1 MRLLELATIVVAVT
15 ILLTTRVVPVE
26 VVAIGIPAV
35 LGLFG
40 ILPPDRIL
48 QGFAQPAVFLVASL
62 FVLSE
67 GLSRTK
73 VIHRITLRLMMLVHR
88 KKGRIG
94 LIVTPAVGIIS
105 MLLNDTGA
113 FSLFLPA
120 IKNLISETGASAKRI
135 WMPVGFA
142 ALLGGSA
149 TLFGS
154 ASNIII
160 SGYMESRHQ
169 PGFKILDFLPI
180 GGGAFLIGL
189 LYLWIVVPRTFPEEP
204 QSPNRTGSSGRSFF
218 VELLLDDHFPY
229 RGMKFSETPLAID
242 WGLKLCSPV
251 EPPSMEEP
259 VPNRK
264 GSAISLLKAAWG
276 MARMS
281 GKTAPAGL
289 PELLGNPDQVLK
301 KGDRIRLQVDVVLL
315 GRILDLGGVRL
326 QGFLSPMTEPEP
338 SGLTV
343 STKPHSIDSE
353 ETVLLEAIMQPDV
366 GVIHKRLRQ
375 MANALGPGVEIA
387 GLFRESPP
395 QEGWLGETLLSPG
408 DVLLLKGTRT
418 EIEAVQSSGL
428 FLSLNEIPRK
438 VFRTSKA
445 PLAVFIAV
453 STISVAL
460 SGLLPVSL
468 SALLGAFLMMAFG
481 VVRMEEARDSID
493 WRVLLLMGGLF
504 PLGWSIEDAG
514 VGGMVAPYLLHW
526 GVTLSPIVL
535 LGALMVLA
543 GVLVQF
549 FSHTLVALTLAPLV
563 LSLVHGM
570 GLSPKPFMMG
580 LAISSMAL
588 FLSPLSHPVN
598 LLSWNEGEYRF
609 RDYFHLG
616 FGLFILTIGWGIWI
630 IPKIWPLVPGK

>member
-1 MRLLELATIVVAVT
+1 MRLLELATIIIGVT
-15 ILLTTRVVPVE
+15 WFLTTRMVPVE

-73 VIHRITLRLMMLVHR
+73 VIHRLTLMIGLLVHR
-88 KKGRIG
+88 RRERLG
-94 LIVTPAVGIIS
+94 LIITPTVGILS
-105 MLLNDTGA
+105 MVLNDTGA

-120 IKNLISETGASAKRI
+120 VKNLIDQTGASAKRI
-135 WMPVGFA
+135 WMPLGFA
-142 ALLGGSA
+142 TLLGGSS

-154 ASNIII
+154 SSNIII
-160 SGYMESRHQ
+160 SGYMESRHET
-169 PGFKILDFLPI
+169 GFSILDFLPV

-189 LYLWIVVPRTFPEEP
+189 LYLAFMTPRIFKEE
-204 QSPNRTGSSGRSFF
+204 NREKNVQGAGGRAFY
-218 VELLLDDHFPY
+218 VELILGESFPY
-229 RGMKFSETPLAID
+229 LGKKFSETPLSTD
-242 WGLKLCSPV
+242 WDLVPVSPV
-251 EPPSMEEP
+251 PPVQGHEGE
-259 VPNRK
+259 VNRK

-281 GKTAPAGL
+281 GKIASRNLEPLVGAP
-289 PELLGNPDQVLK
+289 DDVLK
-301 KGDRIRLQVDVVLL
+301 KGARLRLHLDVGLL
-315 GRILDLGGVRL
+315 GRILDLKGVGIQVL
-326 QGFLSPMTEPEP
+326 QSPLSEISSASVPLP
-338 SGLTV
+338 G
-343 STKPHSIDSE
+343 KPHPIDSE
-353 ETVLLEAIMQPDV
+353 ETALLEAILHPDV
-366 GVIHKRLRQ
+366 GMIHHRLRQ
-375 MANALGPGVEIA
+375 MANALSGRVEVVGI
-387 GLFRESPP
+387 FRESAP
-395 QEGWLGETLLSPG
+395 ETGWLGDVVLSPG
-408 DVLLLKGTRT
+408 DILLLKGPRT
-418 EIEAVQSSGL
+418 EIEAVRTSGL

-445 PLAVFIAV
+445 PLAILIAV

-468 SALLGAFLMMAFG
+468 AALLGAFLMMAFG
-481 VVRMEEARDSID
+481 VVRLEEARDSID

-504 PLGWSIEDAG
+504 PLGWSIEDAN
-514 VGGMVAPYLLHW
+514 VGAMIAPFILHW
-526 GVTLSPIVL
+526 GGVLSPPVL
-535 LGALMVLA
+535 LAALMLLT

-580 LAISSMAL
+580 LAIASMAL
-588 FLSPLSHPVN
+588 FLSPLTHPVN

-609 RDYFHLG
+609 RDYFRLG
-616 FGLFILTIGWGIWI
+616 IGLFILTIGWASFI
-630 IPKIWPLVPGK
+630 IPRIWPLVPGK

>member
-1 MRLLELATIVVAVT
+1 
-15 ILLTTRVVPVE
+15 
-26 VVAIGIPAV
+26 
-35 LGLFG
+35 
-40 ILPPDRIL
+40 
-48 QGFAQPAVFLVASL
+48 
-62 FVLSE
+62 
-67 GLSRTK
+67 
-73 VIHRITLRLMMLVHR
+73 
-88 KKGRIG
+88 
-94 LIVTPAVGIIS
+94 
-105 MLLNDTGA
+105 
-113 FSLFLPA
+113 
-120 IKNLISETGASAKRI
+120 
-135 WMPVGFA
+135 
-142 ALLGGSA
+142 
-149 TLFGS
+149 
-154 ASNIII
+154 
-160 SGYMESRHQ
+160 
-169 PGFKILDFLPI
+169 
-180 GGGAFLIGL
+180 
-189 LYLWIVVPRTFPEEP
+189 
-204 QSPNRTGSSGRSFF
+204 
-218 VELLLDDHFPY
+218 VELVLDDRFPY
-229 RGMKFSETPLAID
+229 LGRKFAETPLALD
-242 WGLKLCSPV
+242 WGVTLFSPQV
-251 EPPSMEEP
+251 VSPLEGTA
-259 VPNRK
+259 PNRK

-281 GKTAPAGL
+281 GKTAPPGL
-289 PELLGNPDQVLK
+289 PELMGNPDEVLK
-301 KGDRIRLQVDVVLL
+301 KGHRIRLQADVVLL

-326 QGFLSPMTEPEP
+326 HGFSSSLLEPEP
-338 SGLTV
+338 AGFMV

-366 GVIHKRLRQ
+366 GMIHKRLRQ

-387 GLFRESPP
+387 GLFRETPP
-395 QEGWLGETLLSPG
+395 QEGWLGETLLAPG

-418 EIEAVQSSGL
+418 EIEMVQSSGL

-438 VFRTSKA
+438 VFRTTKA

-453 STISVAL
+453 STVSVAL

-468 SALLGAFLMMAFG
+468 AALLGAFLMMAFG

-526 GVTLSPIVL
+526 GGTLSPNVL
-535 LGALMVLA
+535 LGALMVLT

-549 FSHTLVALTLAPLV
+549 FSHTLVALTLSPLV
-563 LSLVHGM
+563 LSLVNGM

-598 LLSWNEGEYRF
+598 LLSWHEGEYRF

-616 FGLFILTIGWGIWI
+616 FGLFVLTIGWGVWI